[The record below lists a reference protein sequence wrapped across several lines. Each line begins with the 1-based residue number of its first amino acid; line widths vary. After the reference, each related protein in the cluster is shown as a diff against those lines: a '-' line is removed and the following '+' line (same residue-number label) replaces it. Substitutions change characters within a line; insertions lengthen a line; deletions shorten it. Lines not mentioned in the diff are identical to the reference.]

1 MPHPVASELERIIL
15 DRIAADRLV
24 LPALPDIAQRSLGV
38 MRDSNFQ
45 LGALKTVL
53 AGDPLMVAWIMR
65 AASGAAYGGSAPSL
79 DQALSRLGAQKLRGV
94 IVEFA
99 ARQLFRSPDRDVNA
113 ATARLWEH
121 SVAVAQLARDLGAM
135 VGCPDAEGCYL
146 AGLLHDIGK
155 PLVASMLLEAER
167 KLGKGK
173 RFMPLDDWRE
183 SIEVTHRSVGVALA
197 TKWGLPEQVV
207 AAIREISDYDGGE
220 RTSVANVVRL
230 ANALIKREGLPT
242 WKTDEADVD
251 AMVMVGLSM
260 LGAEDEVAR
269 RLTTNVRARL
279 A

>member
-1 MPHPVASELERIIL
+1 M
-15 DRIAADRLV
+15 
-24 LPALPDIAQRSLGV
+24 
-38 MRDSNFQ
+38 
-45 LGALKTVL
+45 
-53 AGDPLMVAWIMR
+53 
-65 AASGAAYGGSAPSL
+65 
-79 DQALSRLGAQKLRGV
+79 

-135 VGCPDAEGCYL
+135 VGCSDAEGCYL